1 MMPWPTKRCCYF
13 DTTTRTDAKHVAP
26 TLPVAKAAR
35 FLRRFGLYQNVKP
48 YRYTTLHVWV
58 IFRIFFIC
66 KVVLVPSRFF
76 LRLFYAFIILFHF
89 ISPPFTFGA
98 PSRIVLQL
106 VNDFTCGPTIIGRKS
121 EHRLDG
127 TGGEK
132 THLRTVKS
140 LGSVSRLIFWVG
152 FWVPGNRWDVE
163 RK

>member
-13 DTTTRTDAKHVAP
+13 DTTTRTDAKNVAP
-26 TLPVAKAAR
+26 TLPVTKAAR

-58 IFRIFFIC
+58 IFRIFCIC
-66 KVVLVPSRFF
+66 KVVFELVPSRFF

-140 LGSVSRLIFWVG
+140 LGSVSRVCLLV
-152 FWVPGNRWDVE
+152 
-163 RK
+163 